1 MRKRSCR
8 RRRRRR
14 GKKRERQRQVKM
26 GQHLPHMAV
35 QREYGGRQVSRDGMG
50 TQNKKIVPPTN
61 PTLGLSV
68 YYSLPIYTPA
78 SFHRK
83 EMYMTALP
91 NSGQTH
97 GKQLYPLSLS
107 LSLEPIKRSIYYLT
121 RPDEV
126 SSLINCHCSLPFFFY
141 LSESIEFYLPSPI
154 FFSYYTTRSVSKFHS
169 EKLLAD
175 SEANFRKILMT
186 LQPGKRGKGK

>member
-1 MRKRSCR
+1 MRKRSC
-8 RRRRRR
+8 RRRRR

-78 SFHRK
+78 SFHRR

-97 GKQLYPLSLS
+97 GKHLYPLSLS

-126 SSLINCHCSLPFFFY
+126 SSLINCHCSLPFFLFLPLRVHRVLFAFSPFFLIIQREAY
-141 LSESIEFYLPSPI
+141 LNFILKNCWPI
-154 FFSYYTTRSVSKFHS
+154 RKPIS
-169 EKLLAD
+169 EK
-175 SEANFRKILMT
+175 F
-186 LQPGKRGKGK
+186 

>member
-1 MRKRSCR
+1 MSWPCRYHYAGTHTHTRHSSAGSTSSIRGNSVRFFPSRDTMRKRSCR

-126 SSLINCHCSLPFFFY
+126 SSLINCHCSLPFFFFT
-141 LSESIEFYLPSPI
+141 SQSP
-154 FFSYYTTRSVSKFHS
+154 
-169 EKLLAD
+169 
-175 SEANFRKILMT
+175 
-186 LQPGKRGKGK
+186 